1 MSLYNSLARDQN
13 LGELNFPLFTGSPV
27 PMTPAARKA
36 AARKNLGLGT
46 ALTIAALTDNS
57 GGTAD
62 NTVAAVP
69 AATAAT
75 TDTSAAS
82 LASTNT
88 ALTAIKN
95 DIADLT
101 AKVNALITGL
111 TT

>member
-1 MSLYNSLARDQN
+1 MANSQVTTLHGNR
-13 LGELNFPLFTGSPV
+13 LGIGATGKLVVDGS
-27 PMTPAARKA
+27 TISATGYA
-36 AARKNLGLGT
+36 AAA
-46 ALTIAALTDNS
+46 ALTALTDNS

-62 NTVAAVP
+62 NTIAAVP

-101 AKVNALITGL
+101 AKVNAIIAALAT
-111 TT
+111 